1 MKQTV
6 VGQLVGHTDQ
16 VEGSFKT
23 AYASLYLTEKKR
35 IILLQ
40 EVSAVMPRAYVHSD
54 VRHWILAMGIC
65 MSSPPP
71 RPMGYLDRRIRE
83 QLRSYVANEPEL
95 KRTRS
100 FHAVVSTFDSMLRS
114 FRGVRAVF
122 DRMDADSSDTI
133 DFDEFLIACEQ
144 LRVRKRWRIL
154 GSDDGVTADTLRA
167 LYLHADSNGDGTI
180 DFREFV
186 CLLALLYLMSDPAA
200 PAMDDLHYDTQRVAH
215 SAMTKALGAWLVFDP
230 KGDGFIRRS
239 QVTNV
244 LDSLRLRTVH
254 PQDRDMFRSLRKR
267 LRGLPWDIYDTV
279 TLQAF
284 LMAVQEWTDLIPEE
298 TGSESSGRASPFG
311 PFLSLTPRKSPVP
324 RTLNVTP
331 AKSTV

>member
-1 MKQTV
+1 
-6 VGQLVGHTDQ
+6 
-16 VEGSFKT
+16 
-23 AYASLYLTEKKR
+23 
-35 IILLQ
+35 
-40 EVSAVMPRAYVHSD
+40 
-54 VRHWILAMGIC
+54 
-65 MSSPPP
+65 
-71 RPMGYLDRRIRE
+71 MGYLDRRIRE

-180 DFREFV
+180 DFKFV

-254 PQDRDMFRSLRKR
+254 PQDRDMFRSLESDSGGC
-267 LRGLPWDIYDTV
+267 RGI
-279 TLQAF
+279 
-284 LMAVQEWTDLIPEE
+284 
-298 TGSESSGRASPFG
+298 
-311 PFLSLTPRKSPVP
+311 
-324 RTLNVTP
+324 
-331 AKSTV
+331 STIR

>member
-1 MKQTV
+1 
-6 VGQLVGHTDQ
+6 
-16 VEGSFKT
+16 
-23 AYASLYLTEKKR
+23 
-35 IILLQ
+35 
-40 EVSAVMPRAYVHSD
+40 
-54 VRHWILAMGIC
+54 
-65 MSSPPP
+65 
-71 RPMGYLDRRIRE
+71 
-83 QLRSYVANEPEL
+83 
-95 KRTRS
+95 
-100 FHAVVSTFDSMLRS
+100 
-114 FRGVRAVF
+114 
-122 DRMDADSSDTI
+122 MDADSSDTI

-200 PAMDDLHYDTQRVAH
+200 PAMDDLHNDTQRVAH

-230 KGDGFIRRS
+230 RGDGFIRRS

-244 LDSLRLRTVH
+244 LDSLSLRTVH
-254 PQDRDMFRSLRKR
+254 PQDRNMFRSLRKR
-267 LRGLPWDIYDTV
+267 LRGLPWDIYGTV

-298 TGSESSGRASPFG
+298 TGSESSGHASPFG
-311 PFLSLTPRKSPVP
+311 SFLSLTPRKSPVP